1 MDTVDQ
7 EGAAPGQAKG
17 RDYALPAIVAGFL
30 LLVVAIIATTSFTSR
45 QQQAF
50 SLVSHTLEVENSIS
64 LVMARLVDAE
74 TGERGYLLT
83 GSDRFLQPY
92 EEAVGAFPGDFARL
106 RRLVQDN
113 PRQRATAERLGR
125 IATAREALLQTALDR
140 SRRGEEVEA
149 GHCLSGKAMMDE
161 IRRLGGAMKAEEER
175 LLALRTADANRNRL
189 YLLATL
195 TVTGLLAIALGLFAL
210 VSMRRRLAEALAS
223 QRAIAEANLRLK
235 EEAESRGVA
244 EAQMRQ
250 MQKMESIGQ
259 LTGGIAHDFN
269 NMLAIVIGS
278 LDLAKQRIEA
288 GAMAKVGQGID
299 NALEGARR
307 AAELTSRLL
316 AFSRQQP
323 LSPQPFDVNKLVGGM
338 SEMLRRAIGEQVQ
351 FETVLAGGLW
361 RTFADP
367 NQLENAI
374 LNLCVNARDAM
385 PQGGKLTLETAN
397 AHLDDDYSATHADVA
412 PGQYVLICLTD
423 TGTGMPAEVVERAF
437 DPFFTTKGP
446 GQGTGL
452 GLSQVFG
459 FVKQSRGHLKIYSEV
474 GHGTTMK
481 IYLPRFTGLV
491 PESAAPD
498 EAAHEAPRAN
508 GETILVVEDEER
520 VRQVSVD
527 ALRELGYD
535 VLQAAD
541 GDQALAVLAL
551 HPEIDL
557 LFTDVVMP
565 NMNGRQLAE
574 KARAARPDLR
584 ILYTTGYTRN
594 AIVHNGMLDAEVAFL
609 AKPFTVDQ
617 LARKIRRVL
626 DESERIEILAGRQ
639 AKRLK

>member
-1 MDTVDQ
+1 MMEAVDQ
-7 EGAAPGQAKG
+7 QERKR
-17 RDYALPAIVAGFL
+17 RDYSLPAIVAGFL
-30 LLVVAIIATTSFTSR
+30 LLVVALIATTSFTAR

-50 SLVSHTLEVENSIS
+50 ALVSHTLQVENSIS

-83 GSDRFLQPY
+83 GRGEFLQPY
-92 EEAVGAFPGDFARL
+92 QEAVGHFAGDFARL
-106 RRLVQDN
+106 RGLVADN
-113 PRQRATAERLGR
+113 PNQRALADRLGAVAR
-125 IATAREALLQTALDR
+125 AREALLEAALQR
-140 SRRGEEVEA
+140 SRRRETPEA
-149 GHCLSGKAMMDE
+149 EHFLRGKRMMDE

-175 LLALRTADANRNRL
+175 LLALRTADADRNRL
-189 YLLATL
+189 YLLVTL
-195 TVTGLLAIALGLFAL
+195 VVTGLLAIALGLFAF

-223 QRAIAEANLRLK
+223 QRALAAANIRLR
-235 EEAESRGVA
+235 EEAESRGIA
-244 EAQMRQ
+244 EGQMRQ
-250 MQKMESIGQ
+250 MQKIESIGQ

-278 LDLAKQRIEA
+278 LDLARQRLDGG
-288 GAMAKVGQGID
+288 GATAKVASGID
-299 NALEGARR
+299 SALEGARR

-323 LSPQPFDVNKLVGGM
+323 LSPQPLDVNKLVGGM
-338 SEMLRRAIGEQVQ
+338 SEMLRRAIGEQMQ
-351 FETVLAGGLW
+351 LETVLAGGLW
-361 RTFADP
+361 RSFADP

-385 PQGGKLTLETAN
+385 PQGGKLTLETSN
-397 AHLDDDYSATHADVA
+397 FHLDDDYAAAHADVA
-412 PGQYVLICLTD
+412 PGQYVAICLTD

-474 GHGTTMK
+474 GHGTTVK
-481 IYLPRFTGLV
+481 IYLPRFTGLL
-491 PESAAPD
+491 PDGAAPD
-498 EAAHEAPRAN
+498 DDAQEAPCAR

-520 VRQVSVD
+520 VRQVSVE
-527 ALRELGYD
+527 ALRELGYS

-541 GDQALAVLAL
+541 AYQALDMLAL
-551 HPEIDL
+551 HPEIGL

-565 NMNGRQLAE
+565 EMNGRQLAA
-574 KARAARPDLR
+574 KALETRPDLR

-617 LARKIRRVL
+617 LARKVRRVL
-626 DESERIEILAGRQ
+626 DEG
-639 AKRLK
+639 